1 MCNFNMKLTL
11 RAQNDGQGQFFTDK
25 DLLIGCQDLFIAGSE
40 TTSSSLSSLIFYMGT
55 YHL

>member
-1 MCNFNMKLTL
+1 MKLIL
-11 RAQNDGQGQFFTDK
+11 RAQNEGQGQFFTDK